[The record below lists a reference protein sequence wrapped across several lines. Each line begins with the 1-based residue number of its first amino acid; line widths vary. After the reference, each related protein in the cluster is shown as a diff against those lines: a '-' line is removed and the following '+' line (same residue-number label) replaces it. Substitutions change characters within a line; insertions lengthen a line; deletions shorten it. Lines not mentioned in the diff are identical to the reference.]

1 MDQTKK
7 LLVSIIAVVLVA
19 IVAIGF
25 CFLWPKQN
33 METDLLSL
41 NQAITAFSGL
51 ENGELQSVSNRSSA
65 NQDAKMEYTDQIQLL
80 FSQQENQLDYLLK
93 QESTQQQETT
103 SFFYKSVSGKT
114 FCQNEQGIWEEDQSS
129 SNKLPAVLAEM
140 LSTVEQ
146 QDVESLSVTKKDEN
160 TVYQVILQPS
170 TLSDTIGGY
179 QDISYIKTYT
189 VDSEGML
196 IQMKTENQY
205 IVNQNGKEDTIT
217 VTTETKLINK
227 NQSSIPDAIQQ
238 S

>member
-1 MDQTKK
+1 MDKTKK

-19 IVAIGF
+19 ILAIGF

-33 METDLLSL
+33 METDLLCL

-51 ENGELQSVSNRSSA
+51 ENGELQSVSSRSSA
-65 NQDAKMEYTDQIQLL
+65 NQDAEMEYIDQIHLL
-80 FSQQENQLDYLLK
+80 FSQQENQLDYLLE

-103 SFFYKSVSGKT
+103 SFCYKSVSGKM
-114 FCQNEQGIWEEDQSS
+114 FYQNNQGIWEEEGS
-129 SNKLPAVLAEM
+129 SNQVPSVLAEM
-140 LSTVEQ
+140 LSTLEQ
-146 QDVESLSVTKKDEN
+146 QNVKKLSVVKKDGN
-160 TVYQVILQPS
+160 TVYQVKIQPS
-170 TLSDTIGGY
+170 SLSDTIGGY

-196 IQMKTENQY
+196 IQIKTENQY
-205 IVNQNGKEDTIT
+205 VVNQNGKEDTLT